1 MIINDSLE
9 LNLTD
14 NLNTNIEIND
24 NIGLSFEEALNEQLS
39 IKENLPFSLYDDLK
53 NAVKITESPDFISL
67 SLQDVFKFKIKIS
80 DELFKQGKQYTYNE
94 LIVKFQDL
102 SQVVDNF
109 LPDWYSLRYLQKE
122 SILDRASVA
131 RVAVALSNLFRLAV
145 ENEIDEIHLVTLRIR
160 KIFIEEVNKD
170 IFVITDY

>member
-1 MIINDSLE
+1 MIINDILE

-24 NIGLSFEEALNEQLS
+24 NTKSTDTIFL
-39 IKENLPFSLYDDLK
+39 D
-53 NAVKITESPDFISL
+53 
-67 SLQDVFKFKIKIS
+67 LQDVFKFKIKIL

-102 SQVVDNF
+102 SKIVDNF
-109 LPDWYSLRYLQKE
+109 LPDWYTLRYLQKE

-131 RVAVALSNLFRLAV
+131 RVAVSLSNLLRLAV
-145 ENEIDEIHLVTLRIR
+145 ENEIDEIHFVTLRIR

>member
-1 MIINDSLE
+1 MIINDNLE

-14 NLNTNIEIND
+14 NQNTNIEIND
-24 NIGLSFEEALNEQLS
+24 NIELSFE
-39 IKENLPFSLYDDLK
+39 DDLK
-53 NAVKITESPDFISL
+53 NIVKITESPDQVLLNFL
-67 SLQDVFKFKIKIS
+67 DVFKFKIKIL
-80 DELFKQGKQYTYNE
+80 DDLFKQGKQYTYNE

-102 SQVVDNF
+102 SKIVDNF
-109 LPDWYSLRYLQKE
+109 LPDWYSLRYIQKE

-145 ENEIDEIHLVTLRIR
+145 ENEIDEIHFVTLRIR